1 VSNAHRPRISHALT
15 PEEKALVVIALEH
28 DARQPQHSIEMALRT
43 LRLIAMDLEVWRSDE
58 AKVASLLT
66 RMRSELASVN
76 AATRQIIDTQQDLI
90 DAIRLEFDTTP
101 PLKKEVRA
109 EDILDHVWRTSRA
122 LAEGIELR
130 CARTRLIFV
139 SDERLVQRMI
149 CNLVA
154 NAIWHSQGTRIL
166 VSANRRASDIVFEVR
181 DNGLGMSAQKVRNVF
196 EPIKAPTLSRIGI
209 SSARSGL
216 GLYNVR
222 LIAARLGGSVECFS
236 ETDRGTRFRVRL
248 PGPVELADA
257 DCTAGI
263 KVTSTSLRSKLVAVL
278 DDDLT
283 ALRSLERAFQSLGVE
298 VYADH
303 DPIRWL
309 SVITDLDRMPD
320 LMLLDIQLGQQ
331 DCSLQLD
338 VVRRRWRAQQP
349 KVVLISGRPVPVEFG
364 VPTLQKPIHESKFQ
378 VLIDVLSGRHVLP
391 AEGPI

>member
-43 LRLIAMDLEVWRSDE
+43 LRLVAMDLEVWRSDE
-58 AKVASLLT
+58 AKVASLLA

-101 PLKKEVRA
+101 PLKQEVRA
-109 EDILDHVWRTSRA
+109 EDILDHVWRASRA
-122 LAEGIELR
+122 LAEGMELR

-154 NAIWHSQGTRIL
+154 NAIWHSQGTKIL
-166 VSANRRASDIVFEVR
+166 VCAYRRGSDIVFEVR
-181 DNGLGMSAQKVRNVF
+181 DNGVGMPAQKVRNVF
-196 EPIKAPTLSRIGI
+196 EPIKAPTLSRVGF
-209 SSARSGL
+209 SSSRSGL

-236 ETDRGTRFRVRL
+236 EVYRGTRFRVRL

-257 DCTAGI
+257 NWKAVAPIATA
-263 KVTSTSLRSKLVAVL
+263 TLRSKLVAIL
-278 DDDLT
+278 DEDLT

-331 DCSLQLD
+331 GCALQLE
-338 VVRRRWRAQQP
+338 VVRRRWHEQRP
-349 KVVLISGRPVPVEFG
+349 KVVLISGHPVPVGFG
-364 VPTLQKPIHESKFQ
+364 VPTLQKPIPESKFE